1 MTRGLAATLALI
13 AIGTTGPGRTQPSPT
28 PVVLISEAEAKL
40 PPSTDAPLTTRAG
53 VTRGPKIVLVSSAAS
68 AGVKSP
74 FHLRFKLE
82 TFGGAKVDPASVK
95 VTYLKN
101 PAVDLTARFGKITQA
116 DGLELVAAE
125 APAGLHHIRVTVQ
138 DSEGRR
144 SSANFALKVLP

>member
-1 MTRGLAATLALI
+1 MTRVLPAILALI
-13 AIGTTGPGRTQPSPT
+13 AIGVASPGRTQTSPP

-40 PPSTDAPLTTRAG
+40 PPLTDVALTTRAG
-53 VTRGPKIVLVSSAAS
+53 VTRGPKVVLVSSAAS

-82 TFGGAKVDPASVK
+82 SFGGAKIDPASVK

-101 PAVDLTARFGKITQA
+101 PAVDLTERFGKITQA

-125 APAGLHHIRVTVQ
+125 APAGVHHIRVTVQ